1 MNFVQRATGKLK
13 RMVDPPHAFLKGRSR
28 LLHVGG
34 NVGQERT
41 IYDRLGL
48 EVLWVKPIPSV
59 FEELSRNIALFPRQ
73 RAVQA
78 LVTDRAGQTHRFNV
92 ANNNGR
98 SSSILPLGQQKDIW
112 PEIDFC
118 EALDLTSTT
127 VDQMAADSG
136 LSFDALMIDVQGA
149 ELLVL
154 KGATETLR
162 SVEVI
167 GAEAAD
173 FEIYKGCTTVDEL
186 KDHLGPLGFRLD
198 RQRLVTPHPA
208 GGACYDLVFRK
219 VRESRRSDVVQ
230 SNTA

>member
-1 MNFVQRATGKLK
+1 MNLVQRATGKLR

-28 LLHVGG
+28 LLHIGG
-34 NVGQERT
+34 NVGQERA

-48 EVLWVKPIPSV
+48 EVLWIEPIPSV
-59 FEELSRNIALFPRQ
+59 FDELTRNIASFPRQ

-78 LVTDRAGQTHRFNV
+78 LVTDQAGQKHRFNV

-98 SSSILPLGQQKDIW
+98 SSSILALGQHKDIW

-118 EALDLTSTT
+118 DALDLTSTT
-127 VDQMAADSG
+127 VDRVAAESG
-136 LSFDALMIDVQGA
+136 LTFDALTIDVQGA

-154 KGATETLR
+154 KGATETLH

-186 KDHLGPLGFRLD
+186 KNHLRPLGFRLD
-198 RQRLVTPHPA
+198 RQRLVTPHPV
-208 GGACYDLVFRK
+208 GGACYDLVFRR
-219 VRESRRSDVVQ
+219 V
-230 SNTA
+230 